1 MERNTRS
8 RNDQQTPPVT
18 LGTAVRRVMRQKNI
32 VLLFVLIFAALGALA
47 GSMFPE
53 RYEAKAVINVV
64 QPSSG
69 TSLRS
74 ALNAVD
80 MDTEEAIAGSR
91 TVLQAAADDLGMDVT
106 DLKDSLNVAGHS
118 NSTILDIVVT
128 ADTPE
133 DAANAANTVAKA
145 YLDHRKGT
153 FQAGLDELRGKVD
166 SVADDMTKQVVD
178 EAVLSVVTTSTDSGS
193 IISEAQPPQ
202 DSASFSM
209 AQTIFIGAATG
220 LLLGIFFAYV
230 ADRTARGLGY
240 PQRLSEISGSQV
252 SLMADGD
259 ERESAQHL
267 LRRIG
272 APEGDL
278 AKAGL
283 GGITVYSPT
292 PGVATSLAHTLQGV
306 VAANTS
312 FVDAAAFDTIAPSAM
327 DAHIKQNS
335 PVLVEADSTASVAQ
349 VMLAADSTGVLLLPF
364 TDKSQRSSV
373 SRLFNELTPSAG
385 TQVIPVYYT
394 SSTNL

>member
-1 MERNTRS
+1 MERNSRS
-8 RNDQQTPPVT
+8 RNDQQTPPIT
-18 LGTAVRRVMRQKNI
+18 LGTAVRRIMRQKFI

-47 GSMFPE
+47 GSLFPE

-64 QPSSG
+64 QPSGG

-91 TVLQAAADDLGMDVT
+91 TVLQTAADELGMDVT
-106 DLKDSLNVAGHS
+106 DLKDSLDVAGHS
-118 NSTILDIVVT
+118 NSTILDVVVT
-128 ADTPE
+128 ADNPE

-145 YLDHRKGT
+145 YLGHRKGT
-153 FQAGLDELRGKVD
+153 FQAGLDELRDKID
-166 SVADDMTKQVVD
+166 SVADDMAKQVVD
-178 EAVLSVVTTSTDSGS
+178 EAVLGVVTTSTDSGS
-193 IISEAQPPQ
+193 IITEAQPPQ
-202 DSASFSM
+202 ESASFGM

-220 LLLGIFFAYV
+220 LLLGIFFAYI

-240 PQRLSEISGSQV
+240 PQRLSEISGSPV
-252 SLMADGD
+252 SLMADGE
-259 ERESAQHL
+259 ERESAQQL

-283 GGITVYSPT
+283 GGITIYSPT
-292 PGVATSLAHTLQGV
+292 PGVATSLAHVLQGV
-306 VAANTS
+306 LSTNTS
-312 FVDAAAFDTIAPSAM
+312 FMDATAFETIAPAEM
-327 DAHIKQNS
+327 DAQIKQNA
-335 PVLVEADSTASVAQ
+335 PVLVETASTASVAQ

-364 TDKSQRSSV
+364 NGKSQRTSV
-373 SRLFNELTPSAG
+373 SRLFEELTPSAG

-394 SSTNL
+394 SSTNV